1 MVWSVWCGLRLPLCK
16 LHMAVPCVPTCA
28 GADEFTSHTEQ
39 EEMRKIEKQ
48 LKNRFPVGSMV
59 SEQRIVQDFLQQV
72 AHMLCAYGTVHRKH
86 YAIRKWL
93 WLLSFKG

>member
-1 MVWSVWCGLRLPLCK
+1 MMS
-16 LHMAVPCVPTCA
+16 CVPTCS

-72 AHMLCAYGTVHRKH
+72 TCVCVRACVRAETVRRNTVEVSTCTFTLVCCLTKRT
-86 YAIRKWL
+86 I
-93 WLLSFKG
+93 STVI

>member
-1 MVWSVWCGLRLPLCK
+1 MPK
-16 LHMAVPCVPTCA
+16 LMMSCVPTCS

-72 AHMLCAYGTVHRKH
+72 TCVCMRACVLKLYVEMLLRLAR
-86 YAIRKWL
+86 AR
-93 WLLSFKG
+93 LLS

>member
-1 MVWSVWCGLRLPLCK
+1 MVVS
-16 LHMAVPCVPTCA
+16 CVPAFA

-72 AHMLCAYGTVHRKH
+72 AHMLCAWVHTVRSIENITLPKNHYG
-86 YAIRKWL
+86 
-93 WLLSFKG
+93 LSFKG

>member
-1 MVWSVWCGLRLPLCK
+1 MGQGTEVVGGVWRQGTEVVGGIL
-16 LHMAVPCVPTCA
+16 CVPACS

-39 EEMRKIEKQ
+39 EEMRKVEKQ

-72 AHMLCAYGTVHRKH
+72 TCKTACVCVCCAC
-86 YAIRKWL
+86 I
-93 WLLSFKG
+93 

>member
-1 MVWSVWCGLRLPLCK
+1 MLC
-16 LHMAVPCVPTCA
+16 AVVSCVPTCA

-72 AHMLCAYGTVHRKH
+72 DCVHVCSETLHTNKPCPATFILKTH
-86 YAIRKWL
+86 VAW
-93 WLLSFKG
+93 

>member
-1 MVWSVWCGLRLPLCK
+1 MP
-16 LHMAVPCVPTCA
+16 AFA

-72 AHMLCAYGTVHRKH
+72 AHMLCA
-86 YAIRKWL
+86 
-93 WLLSFKG
+93 